1 MKHSTNFSEIL
12 KIKCTAKEVAAVMY
26 RVNIEFVNAK
36 SILKNVLLLL
46 YYLPLA
52 VFITILFI
60 KYVVNC
66 DCYEDFFF
74 LALFLAR
81 LLHEWLSHPLRD
93 LTILQSRQEAISELL
108 HSESPV
114 VHQLQDLLDGIP
126 DIDRGLTTC
135 IHQRVC

>member
-1 MKHSTNFSEIL
+1 M
-12 KIKCTAKEVAAVMY
+12 
-26 RVNIEFVNAK
+26 
-36 SILKNVLLLL
+36 

-52 VFITILFI
+52 VFLPILFTE
-60 KYVVNC
+60 YVANC
-66 DCYEDFFF
+66 DGYEDFFF
-74 LALFLAR
+74 LNLFLAR
-81 LLHEWLSHPLRD
+81 LLHEWLSRPLRD

-114 VHQLQDLLDGIP
+114 VRQLQEVLDGIP

>member
-1 MKHSTNFSEIL
+1 MEHSTNFSRIV
-12 KIKCTAKEVAAVMY
+12 KIKCTAKEVAAVIY
-26 RVNIEFVNAK
+26 RVNSEFLNAK
-36 SILKNVLLLL
+36 SILKNVLLLM

-52 VFITILFI
+52 VFITILFT
-60 KYVVNC
+60 KYVANC
-66 DCYEDFFF
+66 DGYEDFSF
-74 LALFLAR
+74 LTLFLAR
-81 LLHEWLSHPLRD
+81 LLHEWLSRPVRD

-114 VHQLQDLLDGIP
+114 VHQLQELLDGIP